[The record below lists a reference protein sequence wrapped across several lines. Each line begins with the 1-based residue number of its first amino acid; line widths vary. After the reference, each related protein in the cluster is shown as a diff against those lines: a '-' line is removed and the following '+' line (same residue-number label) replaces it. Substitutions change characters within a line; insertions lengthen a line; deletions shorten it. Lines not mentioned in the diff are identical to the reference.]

1 MNRNPL
7 IRLCF
12 SLFIGIAASLSAVA
26 QAAAMTAAEQVQVYA
41 SRATSSLLLVRGEG
55 FQEEHLTRLEKD
67 IADLETSAQ
76 AAMSASSEIPGLTTK
91 LVTQLRLGVSFG
103 PNEDNMPWEY
113 PQDLAKALREL
124 LTVAR
129 GVPDADPLGEL
140 PAQVEYLAVQYLS
153 RSYIGSFEIAREQP
167 DNYVGQDERILVPQ
181 IDKELGSL
189 DGKANPAVA
198 KLQTRWKFLRAAL
211 MDMNSGSNA
220 LASASG
226 RAFAP
231 TTVDRHTRSMTGQW
245 MGLGQ
250 VAGSLCLP
258 LR

>member
-7 IRLCF
+7 IRLIF
-12 SLFIGIAASLSAVA
+12 SITLGILTAVSAVA

-41 SRATSSLLLVRGEG
+41 SRATSSLLLIRGEG
-55 FQEEHLTRLEKD
+55 FQEEYLTRLEKD
-67 IADLETSAQ
+67 IADLETASQ

-103 PNEDNMPWEY
+103 PKEDDMPWSY
-113 PQDLAKALREL
+113 PQDLAQSLRDL

-129 GVPDADPLGEL
+129 AVPNADPVGEL

-167 DNYVGQDERILVPQ
+167 DNYVGQDERVLVPQ
-181 IDKELGSL
+181 IDKELGAL
-189 DGKANPAVA
+189 DGKANPVVA

-220 LASASG
+220 LASTSG

-245 MGLGQ
+245 MSLGQ
-250 VAGSLCLP
+250 VAGSP
-258 LR
+258 

>member
-76 AAMSASSEIPGLTTK
+76 AAVSASSEIPGLTTK

-153 RSYIGSFEIAREQP
+153 RSYIGSFEIARVQP

-250 VAGSLCLP
+250 VAGSL
-258 LR
+258 

>member
-1 MNRNPL
+1 MNRSPL
-7 IRLCF
+7 IRLFF
-12 SLFIGIAASLSAVA
+12 SITLGILATISAIA

-41 SRATSSLLLVRGEG
+41 SRATSSLLLIRGEG
-55 FQEEHLTRLEKD
+55 FQEEHVQRLEKD
-67 IADLETSAQ
+67 IADLETASQ

-103 PNEDNMPWEY
+103 PKEDDMPWEY

-129 GVPDADPLGEL
+129 AVPDADPVGEL

-167 DNYVGQDERILVPQ
+167 DNYVGQDERVLVPQ

-198 KLQTRWKFLRAAL
+198 KLKTRWKFLRAAL
-211 MDMNSGSNA
+211 LDMNSGSNA

-231 TTVDRHTRSMTGQW
+231 TTVDRHARSMTGQW
-245 MGLGQ
+245 MNMGQ
-250 VAGSLCLP
+250 VAGSP
-258 LR
+258 

>member
-55 FQEEHLTRLEKD
+55 FQEEHLQRLEKD

-129 GVPDADPLGEL
+129 GVPNADPLGEL

-250 VAGSLCLP
+250 VAGSL
-258 LR
+258 

>member
-7 IRLCF
+7 IRLFF
-12 SLFIGIAASLSAVA
+12 SITLGILTTISAVA

-41 SRATSSLLLVRGEG
+41 SRATSSLLLIRGEG
-55 FQEEHLTRLEKD
+55 FQDEYVNRLEKD
-67 IADLETSAQ
+67 IADLETAAQ

-103 PNEDNMPWEY
+103 PKEDDMPWSY
-113 PQDLAKALREL
+113 PQDLAQSLRDL

-129 GVPDADPLGEL
+129 GVPDADPVGEL

-167 DNYVGQDERILVPQ
+167 DNYVGQDERVLVPQ
-181 IDKELGSL
+181 IDKELGAL
-189 DGKANPAVA
+189 DGKSNPAVA
-198 KLQTRWKFLRAAL
+198 KLKTRWKFLRAAL

-220 LASASG
+220 LASTSG

-245 MGLGQ
+245 MSLGQ
-250 VAGSLCLP
+250 VAGSP
-258 LR
+258 

>member
-245 MGLGQ
+245 MGLGH
-250 VAGSLCLP
+250 GSL
-258 LR
+258 

>member
-140 PAQVEYLAVQYLS
+140 PLRTANVVAGPQHDAEREVHQRRGKRDGTRRR
-153 RSYIGSFEIAREQP
+153 RSGKETGQGRHQRNRQHYRE
-167 DNYVGQDERILVPQ
+167 
-181 IDKELGSL
+181 
-189 DGKANPAVA
+189 DGK
-198 KLQTRWKFLRAAL
+198 
-211 MDMNSGSNA
+211 SGHIS
-220 LASASG
+220 SPSP
-226 RAFAP
+226 R
-231 TTVDRHTRSMTGQW
+231 
-245 MGLGQ
+245 
-250 VAGSLCLP
+250 
-258 LR
+258 

>member
-250 VAGSLCLP
+250 VAGSL
-258 LR
+258 

>member
-12 SLFIGIAASLSAVA
+12 SLLIGIAASLSAVA

-250 VAGSLCLP
+250 VAGSL
-258 LR
+258 

>member
-211 MDMNSGSNA
+211 QDMNSGSNA

-250 VAGSLCLP
+250 VAGSL
-258 LR
+258 

>member
-1 MNRNPL
+1 MNRSPL
-7 IRLCF
+7 IRLYF
-12 SLFIGIAASLSAVA
+12 SIVFGVLASFSAVA

-41 SRATSSLLLVRGEG
+41 SRATSSLLLLRGEG
-55 FQEEHLTRLEKD
+55 FQEEHQQRLDKD
-67 IADLETSAQ
+67 IADLESAAQ
-76 AAMSASSEIPGLTTK
+76 NAMSASSEIPGLTTK

-250 VAGSLCLP
+250 VAGSL
-258 LR
+258 

>member
-245 MGLGQ
+245 MGFGHVVGLF
-250 VAGSLCLP
+250 CLL

>member
-231 TTVDRHTRSMTGQW
+231 TTLDRHTRSMTGHW

-250 VAGSLCLP
+250 VAGSL
-258 LR
+258 

>member
-1 MNRNPL
+1 MNRNPM
-7 IRLCF
+7 IRLIF
-12 SLFIGIAASLSAVA
+12 STMLGILATFSAIA

-41 SRATSSLLLVRGEG
+41 SRATSSLLLIRGEG
-55 FQEEHLTRLEKD
+55 FQEEYLTRLEKD

-129 GVPDADPLGEL
+129 AVPDADPAGEL
-140 PAQVEYLAVQYLS
+140 PAKVEYLGVQYLS
-153 RSYIGSFEIAREQP
+153 RSYVGTFEIAREQP
-167 DNYVGQDERILVPQ
+167 DNYIGQDERQLVPQ
-181 IDKELGSL
+181 IDDELAKL
-189 DGKANPAVA
+189 DGKANSAVA
-198 KLQTRWKFLRAAL
+198 KLKTRWKFLRAAL
-211 MDMNSGSNA
+211 QDMNSGSNA

-231 TTVDRHTRSMTGQW
+231 TTVDRHTRNLTDQW
-245 MGLGQ
+245 MALGQ
-250 VAGSLCLP
+250 MAGSP
-258 LR
+258 

>member
-129 GVPDADPLGEL
+129 AVPDADPLGEL

-250 VAGSLCLP
+250 VAGSL
-258 LR
+258 

>member
-189 DGKANPAVA
+189 DGKANPAGA

-250 VAGSLCLP
+250 VAGSL
-258 LR
+258 

>member
-7 IRLCF
+7 IRFCF
-12 SLFIGIAASLSAVA
+12 YMLLGLMASLSAIA

-41 SRATSSLLLVRGEG
+41 SRATSSLLLLRGEG
-55 FQEEHLTRLEKD
+55 FQDEHQRRLEQD
-67 IADLETSAQ
+67 IADLEGAAQ
-76 AAMSASSEIPGLTTK
+76 NAMSASSEIPGLTTK

-129 GVPDADPLGEL
+129 AVPNADPAGEL
-140 PAQVEYLAVQYLS
+140 PAKVEYLGVQYLS

-167 DNYVGQDERILVPQ
+167 DNYVGQDERQLVPK
-181 IDKELGSL
+181 IDAELGQL
-189 DGKANPAVA
+189 DTKANGAVA
-198 KLQTRWKFLRAAL
+198 RLKTRWKFLRAAL
-211 MDMNSGSNA
+211 MDMNSGSNT
-220 LASASG
+220 LASTSG

-231 TTVDRHTRSMTGQW
+231 TTVDRHTRSLTDQW

-250 VAGSLCLP
+250 VAGSP
-258 LR
+258 

>member
-7 IRLCF
+7 IRLFF
-12 SLFIGIAASLSAVA
+12 SITLGILTTLSAVA

-41 SRATSSLLLVRGEG
+41 SRATSSLLLIRGEG
-55 FQEEHLTRLEKD
+55 FQDEYLTRLEKD
-67 IADLETSAQ
+67 IADLETAAQ

-103 PNEDNMPWEY
+103 PKEDDMPWSY
-113 PQDLAKALREL
+113 PQDLAQSLRDL
-124 LTVAR
+124 LSVAR
-129 GVPDADPLGEL
+129 AVPDADPVGEL

-167 DNYVGQDERILVPQ
+167 DNYVGQDERVLVPQ
-181 IDKELGSL
+181 IDKELGAL
-189 DGKANPAVA
+189 DAKSNPAVA
-198 KLQTRWKFLRAAL
+198 KLKTRWKFLRAAL

-220 LASASG
+220 LASTSG

-245 MGLGQ
+245 MSLGQ
-250 VAGSLCLP
+250 VAGSP
-258 LR
+258 

>member
-1 MNRNPL
+1 MNRKSL
-7 IRLCF
+7 IRLYF
-12 SLFIGIAASLSAVA
+12 SLFIGIAASFSAVA

-55 FQEEHLTRLEKD
+55 FQEEHLQRLEKD

-129 GVPDADPLGEL
+129 GVPNADPLGEL

-231 TTVDRHTRSMTGQW
+231 TTVDRHARSMTGQW
-245 MGLGQ
+245 MSLGQ
-250 VAGSLCLP
+250 VAGSL
-258 LR
+258 

>member
-1 MNRNPL
+1 MRCKAL
-7 IRLCF
+7 LRHAF
-12 SLFIGIAASLSAVA
+12 FWSLGLFVGLSPMAFAEAVSP
-26 QAAAMTAAEQVQVYA
+26 QEQIQIYA

-76 AAMSASSEIPGLTTK
+76 AAVSASSEIPELTTK

-250 VAGSLCLP
+250 VAGSL
-258 LR
+258 

>member
-189 DGKANPAVA
+189 DGKANPALA

-250 VAGSLCLP
+250 VAGSL
-258 LR
+258 

>member
-113 PQDLAKALREL
+113 PQDLARALREL

-250 VAGSLCLP
+250 VAGSL
-258 LR
+258 

>member
-1 MNRNPL
+1 
-7 IRLCF
+7 
-12 SLFIGIAASLSAVA
+12 
-26 QAAAMTAAEQVQVYA
+26 
-41 SRATSSLLLVRGEG
+41 
-55 FQEEHLTRLEKD
+55 
-67 IADLETSAQ
+67 
-76 AAMSASSEIPGLTTK
+76 MSASSEIPGLTTK

-103 PNEDNMPWEY
+103 PKEDDMPWSY
-113 PQDLAKALREL
+113 PQDLAQSLRDL

-129 GVPDADPLGEL
+129 AVPNADPVGEL

-167 DNYVGQDERILVPQ
+167 DNYVGQDERVLVPQ
-181 IDKELGSL
+181 IDKELGAL
-189 DGKANPAVA
+189 DGKANPVVA

-220 LASASG
+220 LASTSG

-245 MGLGQ
+245 MSLGQ
-250 VAGSLCLP
+250 VAGSP
-258 LR
+258 

>member
-7 IRLCF
+7 IRLIF
-12 SLFIGIAASLSAVA
+12 SITLGILTTVSAVA

-41 SRATSSLLLVRGEG
+41 SRATCSLLLVRGEG
-55 FQEEHLTRLEKD
+55 FQEEFLTRLEKD
-67 IADLETSAQ
+67 IADLETASQ

-103 PNEDNMPWEY
+103 PKEDDMPWDY
-113 PQDLAKALREL
+113 PQDLAQSLREL

-129 GVPDADPLGEL
+129 AVPDADPIGEL

-167 DNYVGQDERILVPQ
+167 DNYVGQDERVLVPH
-181 IDKELGSL
+181 IDKELGAL
-189 DGKANPAVA
+189 DGKTNPTVA
-198 KLQTRWKFLRAAL
+198 KLKTRWKFLRAAL
-211 MDMNSGSNA
+211 LDMNSGSNT
-220 LASASG
+220 LASTSG

-245 MGLGQ
+245 MSLGQ
-250 VAGSLCLP
+250 VAGSP
-258 LR
+258 

>member
-7 IRLCF
+7 IRLIF
-12 SLFIGIAASLSAVA
+12 SITLGILTTVSAVA

-41 SRATSSLLLVRGEG
+41 SRATSSLLLIRGEG
-55 FQEEHLTRLEKD
+55 FQEEYLTRLEKD

-231 TTVDRHTRSMTGQW
+231 TTVDRHARSLSNQW
-245 MGLGQ
+245 MAL
-250 VAGSLCLP
+250 SSP
-258 LR
+258 TP

>member
-1 MNRNPL
+1 MNRSPL
-7 IRLCF
+7 IRLYF
-12 SLFIGIAASLSAVA
+12 SIVFGVLASFSAVA

-41 SRATSSLLLVRGEG
+41 SRATSSLLLLRGEG
-55 FQEEHLTRLEKD
+55 FQEEHQQRLDKD
-67 IADLETSAQ
+67 IADLESAAQ
-76 AAMSASSEIPGLTTK
+76 NAMSASSEIPGLTTR

-250 VAGSLCLP
+250 VAGSL
-258 LR
+258 